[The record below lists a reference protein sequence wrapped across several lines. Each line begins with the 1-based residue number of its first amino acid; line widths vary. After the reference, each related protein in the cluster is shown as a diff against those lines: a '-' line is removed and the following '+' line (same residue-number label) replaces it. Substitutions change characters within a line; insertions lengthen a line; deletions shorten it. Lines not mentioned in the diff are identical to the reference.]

1 MESGPATGAFG
12 TNFTAS
18 GRPKVYARKSC
29 NHCAAQ
35 KLSCV
40 VEGVRVSNRKWRDRS
55 ETGGSRRRKKSRVEV
70 ESEVESE
77 WSGLGGK
84 KDRDWRQEVSFALE
98 DIKGLL
104 REQNGYLQ
112 RIARGLDRGSR
123 ASSEEVE
130 DSTIRE

>member
-1 MESGPATGAFG
+1 M
-12 TNFTAS
+12 
-18 GRPKVYARKSC
+18 
-29 NHCAAQ
+29 
-35 KLSCV
+35 
-40 VEGVRVSNRKWRDRS
+40 
-55 ETGGSRRRKKSRVEV
+55 EV

-84 KDRDWRQEVSFALE
+84 KDRDWRQEVSFTLE

>member
-1 MESGPATGAFG
+1 
-12 TNFTAS
+12 
-18 GRPKVYARKSC
+18 
-29 NHCAAQ
+29 
-35 KLSCV
+35 
-40 VEGVRVSNRKWRDRS
+40 
-55 ETGGSRRRKKSRVEV
+55 VEV

-112 RIARGLDRGSR
+112 RIAQGLDRGSR